1 MAQADG
7 YIIIDTEINAD
18 GMKAGSKE
26 VEAAVRR
33 MASTV
38 DGLGNKA
45 KIALNKQVSAF
56 SKLNQEYAA
65 QERKVE
71 ELKKKV
77 SEYANQKIP
86 TEEYKAIQNQIDRAT
101 KKLNALQQA
110 QERFVETGGKRNSSS
125 FKKME
130 YDIEELTN
138 EIKYAE
144 GELKG
149 LEASGKAFTLGT
161 DTKEAAA
168 DIERLSKEEQ
178 KLLNMNNRLGLSY
191 ASIKN
196 KVDEYGKKLLGIDS
210 AHKKA
215 GNSSGKFA
223 DSLRS
228 TGKAASTAHFGLKRM
243 LGTSLLFSFV
253 FRAISSA
260 VNAVKSGFTNLAQ
273 YSGETNSSI
282 SLLWGSLETLK
293 NSLATAFAPILSI
306 VAPILSRFIDMLS
319 TAASYVSMFFS
330 FLSGKSTYT
339 KAIAVQKDYAG
350 SLQDTAS
357 GAKDAADNTKE
368 ATEAA
373 EDYLSPLDD
382 INRMDKKNS
391 DSGSGGSGGNGGGT
405 GGGAGS
411 GPLFTEEQITN
422 IPALEKLKDILSQIF
437 QPFKEAWEKEG
448 KNTIDAAKYAFD
460 ELGALAKSVG
470 KSMLEVWTNG
480 TGTKI
485 LVTMLQIAQGVLITI
500 GNIARQLDEA
510 WNKNQVGTA
519 IVQALANAFQTVLDV
534 INQLVWATADWAGKL
549 DFYPLLESIKNLFES
564 MSPLIQSIG
573 NFILEIYTTIILP
586 VLKWLVE
593 DALPTIINIL
603 SDLFNFLGE
612 HQWIVD
618 AIGAALLGAFAASKI
633 VPLITTIIGA
643 ISGLITI
650 IGSGGLSG
658 LLSTLVGFLGGPL
671 TLAISAVIAI
681 LVLLVTHWDEV
692 KFVMGKFNAW
702 LQNAFHHDWT
712 QEFGYLGEYV
722 NAWFA
727 NIQNIWN
734 GIKEVF
740 DGIITF
746 IQGVFTGNW
755 QQAWEGIRQIF
766 QGVWDSFVGIVQS
779 PINLI
784 IGFMNSL
791 LYAAQEMQNGIASA
805 LNSIQ
810 IDMPGWLEKLTGY
823 SSIGFNVGYWSAPSI
838 PYLAQGAVIPPNK
851 EFMAVLGDQK
861 NGNNIEAPEELIRK
875 IVREESGN
883 SVKGTTRV
891 QAQINRRTIFDIMID
906 EAKARQT
913 MTGKNPFEMT

>member
-18 GMKAGSKE
+18 GMKAGSRE

-33 MASTV
+33 MANSV
-38 DGLGNKA
+38 EDMGSKA
-45 KIALNKQVSAF
+45 QTALNKQADAF
-56 SKLNQEYAA
+56 IKLNQQYAI
-65 QERKVE
+65 QKKTVQ
-71 ELKKKV
+71 ELKDKV
-77 SEYANQKIP
+77 AEYGEQKVP
-86 TEEYKAIQNQIDRAT
+86 TDEYKAIQNQIDKAT
-101 KKLNALQQA
+101 KKLNTLQQA
-110 QERFVETGGKRNSSS
+110 QDRFEATGGKKNSSAY
-125 FKKME
+125 KKME

-144 GELKG
+144 AELKE
-149 LEASGKAFTLGT
+149 LEASGKAFSLGT

-168 DIERLSKEEQ
+168 DMERLSEAEQ
-178 KLLNMNNRLGLSY
+178 KLLNMNNRLGSSY

-196 KVDEYGKKLLGIDS
+196 KVDEYRKKLLGIDS

-215 GNSSGKFA
+215 GNSSGKLA
-223 DSLRS
+223 NSLRS
-228 TGKAASTAHFGLKRM
+228 TGKAANTAHFGLKRM

-306 VAPILSRFIDMLS
+306 VAPILSKFIDMLS

-339 KAIAVQKDYAG
+339 KAIAVQKDCAG

-357 GAKDAADNTKE
+357 GAKDVADNTKE

-391 DSGSGGSGGNGGGT
+391 DSGSGGNGGGT

-448 KNTIDAAKYAFD
+448 KNTIDAAKYAFR

-485 LVTMLQIAQGVLITI
+485 LVTMLQITQGVLITI

-519 IVQALANAFQTVLDV
+519 IVQALANAFQTVLDI
-534 INQLVWATADWAGKL
+534 INQLVWATADWSGKL
-549 DFYPLLESIKNLFES
+549 DFYPLLELIKNLFES

-586 VLKWLVE
+586 VLKWLIE
-593 DALPTIINIL
+593 YALPTVINIL
-603 SDLFNFLGE
+603 ADLFNFLGE

-671 TLAISAVIAI
+671 TLAITAVIAV
-681 LVLLVTHWDEV
+681 LVLLVTHWDTVKEV
-692 KFVMGKFNAW
+692 MEKFSSW
-702 LQNAFHHDWT
+702 LQGAFHHDWT
-712 QEFGYLGEYV
+712 KEFGYLGEYV

-734 GIKEVF
+734 GVKGVF
-740 DGIITF
+740 NGIITF
-746 IQGVFTGNW
+746 LKGVFTGNW
-755 QQAWEGIRQIF
+755 RQIWEGVKQIF
-766 QGVWDSFVGIVQS
+766 QGVWNTFAGIVKS

-784 IGFMNSL
+784 IGFINAL
-791 LYAAQEMQNGIASA
+791 LYAVQVMQNGIASA
-805 LNSIQ
+805 LNSLNIR
-810 IDMPGWLEKLTGY
+810 MPKWVEKLTGY
-823 SSIGFNVGYWSAPSI
+823 SSIGFNIVYRSTPRI

-861 NGNNIEAPEELIRK
+861 SGNNIEAPESLIRK
-875 IVREESGN
+875 IVREETGS
-883 SVKGTTRV
+883 SSRRIEVPV
-891 QAQINRRTIFDIMID
+891 YLNRRQI
-906 EAKARQT
+906 AKAVLEEGQNMRTQ
-913 MTGKNPFEMT
+913 TGKNPFAMA

>member
-7 YIIIDTEINAD
+7 YIIIDTEIKAD
-18 GMKAGSKE
+18 GTKAGSKE

-45 KIALNKQVSAF
+45 KIALNKQVNAF

-71 ELKKKV
+71 ELKRKV

-86 TEEYKAIQNQIDRAT
+86 TEEYNAIQDQIDKAT
-101 KKLNALQQA
+101 KKLNALQRA
-110 QERFVETGGKRNSSS
+110 QNRFEATGGQKNSTS

-144 GELKG
+144 AELKD
-149 LEASGKAFTLGT
+149 LEETGKAFTLGT
-161 DTKEAAA
+161 DTKEAVA
-168 DIERLSKEEQ
+168 DMERLSEAEQ
-178 KLLNMNNRLGLSY
+178 KLLNMNNRLGSSY

-196 KVDEYGKKLLGIDS
+196 SVDEYGKKLLGIDS

-215 GNSSGKFA
+215 ENSSRKFSN
-223 DSLRS
+223 SLRDS
-228 TGKAASTAHFGLKRM
+228 EKSAKSANFGLKRM
-243 LGTSLLFSFV
+243 LGTSLLFSLV
-253 FRAISSA
+253 FKAISSA

-273 YSGETNSSI
+273 YSGETNGSI
-282 SLLWGSLETLK
+282 SMLWGSLETLK
-293 NSLATAFAPILSI
+293 NSLATAFAPILSV
-306 VAPILSRFIDMLS
+306 VAPILSKFIDMLS

-357 GAKDAADNTKE
+357 SAKDAADNTKE

-373 EDYLSPLDD
+373 EEYLSPLDD
-382 INRMDKKNS
+382 INRIDKSNS
-391 DSGSGGSGGNGGGT
+391 NDGSGGSGGNGAGA

-422 IPALEKLKDILSQIF
+422 IPALEKLKDILSKIF

-448 KNTIDAAKYAFD
+448 KNTIDAAKYAFS
-460 ELGALAKSVG
+460 ELKSLAESVG

-480 TGTKI
+480 TGTEI
-485 LVTMLQIAQGVLITI
+485 LTTMLQIAQGILVTI
-500 GNIARQLDEA
+500 GNIAGRLDEA
-510 WNKNQVGTA
+510 WNKNQVGTG
-519 IVQALANAFQTVLDV
+519 IVQALADAFQRILDF
-534 INQLVWATADWAGKL
+534 INQIVWATADWAAKL

-564 MSPLIQSIG
+564 LSLLIQGIG
-573 NFILEIYTTIILP
+573 NFLLEIYTTIILP
-586 VLKWLVE
+586 VLKWLIE
-593 DALPTIINIL
+593 EALPTVINIL
-603 SDLFNFLGE
+603 AELFDFLGE
-612 HQWIVD
+612 HQWIIDV
-618 AIGAALLGAFAASKI
+618 IGAALLGAFAASKI
-633 VPLITTIIGA
+633 VPLITTIMGA

-658 LLSTLVGFLGGPL
+658 LLSTLVGFFGGPL
-671 TLAISAVIAI
+671 TLAITAVIAI
-681 LVLLVTHWDEV
+681 LILLVTHWDEV
-692 KFVMGKFNAW
+692 KSVMGKFNDW
-702 LQNAFHHDWT
+702 LQGAFHHDWT
-712 QEFGYLGEYV
+712 KEFGYLGEYV

-727 NIQNIWN
+727 NIKNIWN
-734 GIKEVF
+734 GVKKVF

-755 QQAWEGIRQIF
+755 RQAWEGIKEIF
-766 QGVWDSFVGIVQS
+766 RGIWDSFAGIVKS

-784 IGFMNSL
+784 IGFINSL
-791 LYAAQEMQNGIASA
+791 LQSAQGMQNAIADMFNT
-805 LNSIQ
+805 LSIDVPDW
-810 IDMPGWLEKLTGY
+810 IAEKTGY
-823 SSIGFNVGYWSAPSI
+823 SSIGFNVGYWSAPTI

-861 NGNNIEAPEELIRK
+861 NGNNIEAPEDLIRK
-875 IVREESGN
+875 IVREEAGN
-883 SVKGTTRV
+883 SGKGTTRV
-891 QAQINRRTIFDIMID
+891 QAQINRRTIFDIVID

-913 MTGKNPFEMT
+913 MTGRNPFEMN